1 MSSKYESMSDFEINL
16 KIATILSNESKGGLV
31 CEDQAASL
39 KSKSSSALIHDIVNQ
54 WEVNYCNSWAD
65 MGPLMIEAG
74 ISIQLVDVT
83 LELEGS
89 AYKWAEGHDMEITES
104 NFEDNGKALR
114 AAAIVYLMLKEDK
127 K

>member
-1 MSSKYESMSDFEINL
+1 MSRKYESMSDREIN
-16 KIATILSNESKGGLV
+16 IAIERLEGVYT
-31 CEDQAASL
+31 EDVTGRYMETR
-39 KSKSSSALIHDIVNQ
+39 D
-54 WEVNYCNSWAD
+54 YCKNWAD

-104 NFEDNGKALR
+104 NFYDNDKALR
-114 AAAIVYLMLKEDK
+114 AAAITYLMLLESAKC
-127 K
+127 